1 MAKITGIDTTEED
14 VVGLRLQVGFNFV
27 IEKVQD
33 IGTSYD

>member
-1 MAKITGIDTTEED
+1 MAKINGIDTTKED